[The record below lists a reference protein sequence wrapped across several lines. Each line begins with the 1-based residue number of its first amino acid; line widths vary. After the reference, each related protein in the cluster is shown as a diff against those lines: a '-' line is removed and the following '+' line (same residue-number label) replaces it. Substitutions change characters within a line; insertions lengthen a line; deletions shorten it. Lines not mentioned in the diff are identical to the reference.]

1 MDIPARK
8 AVGCAVL
15 LAYLALYTIAAA
27 TLGGMIGARAPQVVL
42 VFYYAV
48 AGIAWVAP
56 LKPLFGWMNGQAQ
69 R

>member
-1 MDIPARK
+1 MDIRARK
-8 AVGCAVL
+8 AIGCAVL

-27 TLGGMIGARAPQVVL
+27 TLGGMLGAHAPQLVL

-56 LKPLFGWMNGQAQ
+56 LKPLFTWMNGSTQ